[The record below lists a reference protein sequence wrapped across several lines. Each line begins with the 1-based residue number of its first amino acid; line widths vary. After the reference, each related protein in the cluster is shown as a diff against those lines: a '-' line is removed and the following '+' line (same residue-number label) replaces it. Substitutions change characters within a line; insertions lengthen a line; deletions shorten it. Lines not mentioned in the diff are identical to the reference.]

1 MTNNQPNQ
9 NNTSRDTKPR
19 PEPKIDIPEKPA
31 GKSSGPHVIR
41 IRPATKTVEAMF
53 LDPRYTLD
61 QMYEV
66 ATWCKGDFSVNR
78 QGHATITKVDSVS
91 SVLFQ
96 ARPGDYIGKN
106 GEGQYDFIKI
116 SADEVTSGSWEIL

>member
-9 NNTSRDTKPR
+9 NNTPRDPKPR
-19 PEPKIDIPEKPA
+19 PEPKIDIPEKPE
-31 GKSSGPHVIR
+31 GKSSGPNVIR
-41 IRPATKTVEAMF
+41 MRPATKTVEAMF

-116 SADEVTSGSWEIL
+116 SADEVSSGYWELL

>member
-1 MTNNQPNQ
+1 MANNQPNQ
-9 NNTSRDTKPR
+9 NNTPRNPKP
-19 PEPKIDIPEKPA
+19 EGKNDIPEKPA
-31 GKSSGPHVIR
+31 GKSSGPNVIR
-41 IRPATKTVEAMF
+41 MRPATKTVEAMF

-116 SADEVTSGSWEIL
+116 SADEVTSGAWELL

>member
-1 MTNNQPNQ
+1 MANNQPNQ
-9 NNTSRDTKPR
+9 NNTSRDPKPR

-31 GKSSGPHVIR
+31 GKSSGPNVIR
-41 IRPATKTVEAMF
+41 MRPATKTVEAMF

-116 SADEVTSGSWEIL
+116 SADEVTSGAWEIL